1 MASHLSAGLDATE
14 QLECAGRENG
24 GLMRP
29 FSGSELSRGT
39 GTPTGVPYI
48 NRERPFPLEATMEK
62 TRYSRQKPTAIQF
75 LPADLLLCA
84 ITVIA
89 LAVVPIAG

>member
-1 MASHLSAGLDATE
+1 
-14 QLECAGRENG
+14 
-24 GLMRP
+24 
-29 FSGSELSRGT
+29 
-39 GTPTGVPYI
+39 
-48 NRERPFPLEATMEK
+48 MEK